1 MTSFSPS
8 GGGTGSP
15 QPVEA
20 KLFCALLYTGDL
32 PLREVLGALQAEWGE
47 IEFLGP
53 QWPFSHTSYYDSEMG
68 APLFRRFLTFET
80 PQEQDSLPRL
90 KWKAKEMESRFARP
104 DGRRRVN
111 IDPGLL
117 LPDKL
122 VLASTKRAAHRPYL
136 GHGIYADLTLLFH
149 AGSYQA
155 LPWTY
160 RDYASEEGRSIFNA
174 LRLRYRM
181 QKRLSRGRGLRL

>member
-1 MTSFSPS
+1 MTSFSPC
-8 GGGTGSP
+8 GGGTELP

-20 KLFCALLYTGDL
+20 KLFCALLYAEDL
-32 PLREVLGALQAEWGE
+32 SLREVLGALQAEWGE

-53 QWPFSHTSYYDSEMG
+53 QWPFSHTSYYHSEMG
-68 APLFRRFLTFET
+68 SPLFRRFLTFEK
-80 PQEQDSLPRL
+80 PQEQEALPRL

-104 DGRRRVN
+104 GGRRRVN

-122 VLASTKRAAHRPYL
+122 VLASTKPAAHRPYL

-149 AGSYQA
+149 DGSYQA

-174 LRLRYRM
+174 LRLRYRT
-181 QKRLSRGRGLRL
+181 QKRLSRGRGLRW

>member
-1 MTSFSPS
+1 M
-8 GGGTGSP
+8 
-15 QPVEA
+15 EA
-20 KLFCALLYTGDL
+20 KLFCALLYTEDL
-32 PLREVLGALQAEWGE
+32 SLREVLGALQAEWGE

-53 QWPFSHTSYYDSEMG
+53 QWPFSHTSYYHSEMG
-68 APLFRRFLTFET
+68 ALLFRRFLTFEK
-80 PQEQDSLPRL
+80 PREQDALPRL
-90 KWKAKEMESRFARP
+90 KWKAKEMESLFARP

-111 IDPGLL
+111 IDPGLF

-122 VLASTKRAAHRPYL
+122 VLASTKPAAHRPYL

-149 AGSYQA
+149 DGSYQA

-160 RDYASEEGRSIFNA
+160 RDYASEEGRSLFNA

-181 QKRLSRGRGLRL
+181 QKRLSRGRGWRW